1 MAPDEQVG
9 ALPTRGDLAMR
20 PTALIAAALAAVFA
34 VSCAQF
40 REKVSSRP
48 ASTTQA
54 SDDARVSGTG
64 ARTAGDTPLAAGG
77 AGGNGGST
85 GSRY

>member
-1 MAPDEQVG
+1 
-9 ALPTRGDLAMR
+9 MR

-54 SDDARVSGTG
+54 SDDARTAASSG

>member
-1 MAPDEQVG
+1 
-9 ALPTRGDLAMR
+9 MR

-48 ASTTQA
+48 SSTAQA
-54 SDDARVSGTG
+54 SDDARTAASQNSS

-85 GSRY
+85 GSR

>member
-1 MAPDEQVG
+1 
-9 ALPTRGDLAMR
+9 MR

-48 ASTTQA
+48 ASS
-54 SDDARVSGTG
+54 SDDARTAASSG